1 MRNSTTTA
9 FLLFQSKISARVQ
22 TRLKKNKVKR
32 LMLKT
37 LMKLSSSKTSRLEL
51 LKQLLKKS
59 QDPLAV
65 ALSR

>member
-1 MRNSTTTA
+1 MKNSTITV
-9 FLLFQSKISARVQ
+9 FLLIQSKISARVQ
-22 TRLKKNKVKR
+22 IRLKKNKVKR
-32 LMLKT
+32 IMSTT

>member
-1 MRNSTTTA
+1 MNNCKTTA
-9 FLLFQSKISARVQ
+9 FLLIQSKNSARVQ
-22 TRLKKNKVKR
+22 IHLKKNKVKR
-32 LMLKT
+32 TMSTT

-59 QDPLAV
+59 QDPLAA

>member
-1 MRNSTTTA
+1 MKNSTIIPV
-9 FLLFQSKISARVQ
+9 LLIQSKNSARVQ
-22 TRLKKNKVKR
+22 IHLEKNKVKR
-32 LMLKT
+32 IMSTT